1 MNCRQ
6 VVELMTA
13 YLEGALSPRDRARFE
28 EHIAGCDGCT
38 AYLAQ
43 LRTTMQAIGKLSVET
58 IPPAIERELVDAFR
72 SWKLQRGV

>member
-13 YLEGALSPRDRARFE
+13 YLEGTLSPRDRARFE

-43 LRTTMQAIGKLSVET
+43 LRMTMRAIGKLSAEP
-58 IPPAIERELVDAFR
+58 IPELIQRELVDAFR
-72 SWKLQRGV
+72 SWRLQRGV

>member
-13 YLEGALSPRDRARFE
+13 YLEGAFSAHDSARFE
-28 EHIAGCDGCT
+28 EHIPGCDGCT

-43 LRTTMQAIGKLSVET
+43 LRMTLRVVGRLAYEP
-58 IPPAIERELVDAFR
+58 IPEPIQSELVDAFR
-72 SWKLQRGV
+72 SWRSHEGA

>member
-1 MNCRQ
+1 MSCRQ

-13 YLEGALSPRDRARFE
+13 YLEGALPPRDRARFE

-43 LRTTMQAIGKLSVET
+43 LRMTMRAVGRLADVP
-58 IPPAIERELVDAFR
+58 IPEPIQHELVDAFR
-72 SWKLQRGV
+72 SWKLQQGV

>member
-13 YLEGALSPRDRARFE
+13 YLEGGLSAGDRARFE
-28 EHIAGCDGCT
+28 AHIAGCDGCA

-43 LRTTMQAIGKLSVET
+43 MRMTRRVVGKLADEP
-58 IPPAIERELVDAFR
+58 IPQGIQKELVEAFR
-72 SWKLQRGV
+72 SWRLHRGA

>member
-13 YLEGALSPRDRARFE
+13 YLEGALSPGDRARFE
-28 EHIAGCDGCT
+28 QHIAGCDGCA

-43 LRTTMQAIGKLSVET
+43 MRMTRQVVGKLADEP
-58 IPPAIERELVDAFR
+58 IPEGTQKELVDAFR
-72 SWKLQRGV
+72 SWRSHRGA